1 MAFGEDFLKG
11 FFGSDFLKDYT
22 HASKTFRSNNGAL
35 APRRKFL
42 FHVVF
47 NLNVQQI
54 PQLRN
59 VFQTQDLDNLS
70 LLVKEVKLPSY
81 KFSVETMNQY
91 NRKRKVQT
99 QIEYDP
105 ITCIMHDDA
114 SDLSRALWYNYYAY
128 YYKDASQKYWDAAVT
143 NGSMGQNAQGVDP
156 GAAFPYNNRD
166 IYTQDREINDW
177 GYIGES
183 YTDSTGSRGGKPPF
197 FRDITIFGFN
207 DHKWSAYTL
216 INPIISSFEHD
227 TYNYT
232 EGAGIMQNTFTF
244 DYETVKYY
252 HGALTGSTPDGGIP
266 TFANPGNY
274 DTVKSPLSRP
284 GSTQSIFGQ
293 GGLIDAAAGIV
304 TDLSAGNLA
313 GVIGAIQKGGAA
325 FQTFKGRD
333 LQQIFQTESRDILR
347 NTVKQDLPGAAR
359 GALFPNKPVQQAVGI
374 NAPATPRLATATT
387 TGGPAT
393 VPTQTKTQ

>member
-105 ITCIMHDDA
+105 ITCIMHDDS
-114 SDLSRALWYNYYAY
+114 SDLARAMWYNYYAY

-156 GAAFPYNNRD
+156 GAAYPYNYRD

-183 YTDSTGSRGGKPPF
+183 YTDGARNGKPAF
-197 FRDITIFGFN
+197 FRDITIFGFD
-207 DHKWSAYTL
+207 DHKWAAYTL

-252 HGALTGSTPDGGIP
+252 NGALTGSKPDGGIP
-266 TFANPGNY
+266 SFANPGSY
-274 DTVKSPLSRP
+274 DTVQSPLSRP
-284 GSTQSIFGQ
+284 GSAGTIFGN

-313 GVIGAIQKGGAA
+313 GVVGAIQKGGTAYP
-325 FQTFKGRD
+325 TFKGRD
-333 LQQIFQTESRDILR
+333 LQSILRTESRDALR
-347 NTVKQDLPGAAR
+347 NTIKQDLPGAAR

-387 TGGPAT
+387 TGGPVT